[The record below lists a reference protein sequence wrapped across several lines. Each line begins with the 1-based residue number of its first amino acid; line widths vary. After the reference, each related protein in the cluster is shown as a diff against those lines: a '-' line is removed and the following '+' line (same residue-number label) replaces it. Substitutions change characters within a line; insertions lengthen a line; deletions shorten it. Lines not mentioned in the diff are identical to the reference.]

1 MLSLDWLHAMVSYL
15 LPPALWALLL
25 ACAVAVFD
33 LAVALGER
41 LRGLRQ
47 LRAAGQPQHAL
58 ALARRRLER
67 ADLLARLPPML
78 GLMATIIPLG
88 PGLAAL
94 GDEHEDPRA
103 SLVNLVDVMLVFAC
117 GLLAA
122 LTASQPSA
130 LSRPQPVEKGREI
143 AQPEH
148 APGPGAGYDRVGE
161 VFRDPVSG
169 KLVLIEAPRTAKP

>member
-47 LRAAGQPQHAL
+47 LRAAGQPQPAL

-94 GDEHEDPRA
+94 GQGQPA
-103 SLVNLVDVMLVFAC
+103 
-117 GLLAA
+117 LLASA
-122 LTASQPSA
+122 ITTAFDA
-130 LSRPQPVEKGREI
+130 TVLGL
-143 AQPEH
+143 A
-148 APGPGAGYDRVGE
+148 AGMVGL
-161 VFRDPVSG
+161 VLG
-169 KLVLIEAPRTAKP
+169 KLRRRWYEELLEEMA

>member
-94 GDEHEDPRA
+94 GQGQPA
-103 SLVNLVDVMLVFAC
+103 
-117 GLLAA
+117 LLA
-122 LTASQPSA
+122 SA
-130 LSRPQPVEKGREI
+130 ITPAFDATVLGL
-143 AQPEH
+143 A
-148 APGPGAGYDRVGE
+148 AGMVGL
-161 VFRDPVSG
+161 VLG
-169 KLVLIEAPRTAKP
+169 KLRRRWYEELLEEMA